1 MPLPD
6 PPTRRAFL
14 DALTEE
20 AAGSHEWTV
29 RQLEGITT
37 ASVVGVSGPTYYR
50 LVASC
55 NAGSHYGEMQL
66 SWSPVSKTGTL
77 FASTDGK
84 APRTYKVEGEE
95 KMGNGTPGQMGPAA
109 VMLSP
114 PPTLPTKTLT
124 VSNLSLG
131 ESVVFPFAT
140 LPQGARQA
148 LSTCF
153 QGQ

>member
-1 MPLPD
+1 MSGFVRRFPRVLRDRSPGSVYESCRDVSMASSSRVGIWCRSTAGAAGVPLPD
-6 PPTRRAFL
+6 PPTRRVFI

-37 ASVVGVSGPTYYR
+37 AGIVGVSGPTFYR
-50 LVASC
+50 LAASC

-84 APRTYKVEGEE
+84 APV
-95 KMGNGTPGQMGPAA
+95 
-109 VMLSP
+109 
-114 PPTLPTKTLT
+114 LT
-124 VSNLSLG
+124 RWKARKRWATGLLG
-131 ESVVFPFAT
+131 
-140 LPQGARQA
+140 
-148 LSTCF
+148 
-153 QGQ
+153 